1 MSASATANVLE
12 GVKERIAQEG
22 DPSRRIESLILGL
35 ADAIKATSNDQNV
48 QRLSRELRAAAGE
61 IAGMVAS

>member
-1 MSASATANVLE
+1 MSGSATANVLE

-22 DPSRRIESLILGL
+22 DPSRRIEALILGL

-48 QRLSRELRAAAGE
+48 QRLSRELRAAAAE

>member
-12 GVKERIAQEG
+12 GVKEQIASEG
-22 DPSRRIESLILGL
+22 DPSRRVEALIIGL

-48 QRLSRELRAAAGE
+48 QRLSRELGAAAGE